1 MADLTYKK
9 GDVGQ
14 TIVAQLWEKRVSQT
28 LNTTTGII
36 TPTATFQRVPL
47 ISGDTVKLLL
57 KDWSNVPT
65 IPVNIGNQTAGG
77 TAAVTNLANSEVT
90 YTLVTADL
98 ASARTWLLEW
108 EVTKTTGE
116 IITVPDEPDP
126 TNQRTL
132 SYLTLEVILDLG

>member
-28 LNTTTGII
+28 LNTTSGII

-47 ISGDTVKLLL
+47 ISGDTVKLNL

-65 IPVNIGNQTAGG
+65 VPVNIGNQTGGG
-77 TAAVTNLANSEVT
+77 TAVVTNLANSEVT

-98 ASARTWLLEW
+98 SSARTWLLEW